1 MFTTEF
7 GRCNVKG
14 EDNMKKQIAT
24 VLTAALLAFPVSTG
38 VVMAETTTT
47 PDTTTINTPVTTTGS
62 TDTATTNTS
71 ANQGSTTT
79 TTNTPTGTTTTG
91 DTTSTSGTTTG
102 DTAQTGVQ
110 TPVVD
115 ADGNTVEAGTL
126 PDSPLYWFE
135 SLIKKIQ
142 VALTFDP
149 VKKTKLITEQASED
163 LAEATEL
170 AVKGD
175 EENVEKA
182 LTRYNDKITKAQEYL
197 EQVKDPESEESQKLQ
212 TALTKVNANNVLV
225 LGGLLEKLPPQAAER
240 LALNIVRA
248 MEKAV
253 DKADKMDKKNGHVD
267 QDDQAKESTTET
279 DSTTTPVT
287 EATPGTT
294 VTPTDST
301 ANGTVEADPVS
312 NEAATTL
319 TKEEFKALSQEA
331 KKALEEFRVALGLK
345 KGPQGNAY
353 GYYYRAHQDK
363 EWDKE
368 NVKQGTAASV
378 AQTQSVDQNKSVQE
392 PKQVES
398 AKQVQP
404 SNTQPVQKSD
414 VKNTYSKQ
422 QKSNDHGNQDRD
434 DENGKKDKGNRDR
447 D

>member
-1 MFTTEF
+1 
-7 GRCNVKG
+7 
-14 EDNMKKQIAT
+14 MKKQIAT

-47 PDTTTINTPVTTTGS
+47 PETTVINTSVTTTGS
-62 TDTATTNTS
+62 ID
-71 ANQGSTTT
+71 
-79 TTNTPTGTTTTG
+79 TTNTP
-91 DTTSTSGTTTG
+91 SGTTTSG
-102 DTAQTGVQ
+102 DSTNETQATNTTGDASQTGEPA
-110 TPVVD
+110 PVVD

-182 LTRYNDKITKAQEYL
+182 LTRYNDKITKAQEFL

-212 TALTKVNANNVLV
+212 AALTKVNENNVLV

-253 DKADKMDKKNGHVD
+253 DKADKMDRKNGHVD
-267 QDDQAKESTTET
+267 QDDQAEEATTET
-279 DSTTTPVT
+279 DSTTAPATATTPS
-287 EATPGTT
+287 TT
-294 VTPTDST
+294 VTPTDTT
-301 ANGTVEADPVS
+301 ATGTVEADPVS

-319 TKEEFKALSQEA
+319 TKEEFKALSKEA

-368 NVKQGTAASV
+368 NVKQGTAAPSPLT
-378 AQTQSVDQNKSVQE
+378 TQSVDQNKSVQE
-392 PKQVES
+392 PKQVEP

-404 SNTQPVQKSD
+404 SKTQPVQKSD

-422 QKSNDHGNQDRD
+422 QKSNDHGDQDRD
-434 DENGKKDKGNRDR
+434 DANGKKDKGNRDR